1 MRLRFHPGTFDSGKT
16 MTMQPG
22 LFDTQPLLPGWKLW
36 ILKLLISSSG
46 ALRNQ
51 ETRSDLVFKGLLGSP
66 RLVSIVINNNY
77 GEK

>member
-1 MRLRFHPGTFDSGKT
+1 

-51 ETRSDLVFKGLLGSP
+51 EIRISASGPCFQGFVGIS
-66 RLVSIVINNNY
+66 
-77 GEK
+77 